1 MKTICII
8 PARGGSKSI
17 KKKNIINLF
26 GKPLI
31 FWPIK
36 AAKKSKL
43 VDKILVSTDNKEIA
57 NLAKEYGADVPFL
70 RKKSLSQDNSTT
82 EETLQ
87 NALLTYEEKNK
98 IKYDLC
104 VFLTCTDIF
113 RDYRWIDEAIKIL
126 KNNKEY
132 ESVFSVNSTH
142 KNYWKYKK
150 DGRAIRIDS
159 SMKKYSNRQN
169 KEMIFREDTGLTSV
183 SRAYL
188 WRKGKRIGNKVK
200 LLVNDNFETSIDIH
214 SHFDIY
220 LAECIIK
227 YFKKI
232 SPDRVELF
240 LKK

>member
-17 KKKNIINLF
+17 KNKNISNLY
-26 GKPLI
+26 GMPLI

-43 VDKILVSTDNKEIA
+43 IDTILVSTDNKNIA
-57 NLAKEYGADVPFL
+57 KLAKEYGAEVPFL
-70 RKKSLSQDNSTT
+70 RNKKLSQDNSTT

-87 NALLTYEEKNK
+87 NALLKYEKKNK
-98 IKYDLC
+98 IKYDFC

-113 RDYRWIDEAIKIL
+113 RDYKWIDTGIKIL
-126 KNNKEY
+126 QDNKEY

-142 KNYWKYKK
+142 KNYWKIKK
-150 DGRAIRIDS
+150 GKAVRIDS
-159 SMKKYSNRQN
+159 SMKKYFNRQN

-183 SRAYL
+183 SRAFL
-188 WRKGKRIGNKVK
+188 WRKGKRIGDKVK
-200 LLVNDNFETSIDIH
+200 LLVNHNFETSIDIH
-214 SHFDIY
+214 SHLDLY

-227 YFKKI
+227 YFKKT

-240 LKK
+240 VKK